1 MPDALAG
8 VRVQTQQRVGEQVV
22 AMPVRPVK
30 IESRRAGRREDQSAP
45 LIDNQPCPIVRAAD
59 VPPCVFRPR
68 LVTEFARVR
77 YRVKDPP
84 LFSRAN
90 AERAYVARRGGQ
102 FLASQSADDKHVFV
116 NGARRGVADRDLP
129 GVAPDKTFAQ
139 IDASLLA
146 EARRRLSGLR
156 VERIEPM
163 PKPEEDSLISAVFPI
178 HHASVAHFA

>member
-90 AERAYVARRGGQ
+90 VERADVARREQLGRAGCRST
-102 FLASQSADDKHVFV
+102 A
-116 NGARRGVADRDLP
+116 P
-129 GVAPDKTFAQ
+129 GVVLL
-139 IDASLLA
+139 IVISLGS
-146 EARRRLSGLR
+146 R
-156 VERIEPM
+156 PT
-163 PKPEEDSLISAVFPI
+163 KPSR
-178 HHASVAHFA
+178 